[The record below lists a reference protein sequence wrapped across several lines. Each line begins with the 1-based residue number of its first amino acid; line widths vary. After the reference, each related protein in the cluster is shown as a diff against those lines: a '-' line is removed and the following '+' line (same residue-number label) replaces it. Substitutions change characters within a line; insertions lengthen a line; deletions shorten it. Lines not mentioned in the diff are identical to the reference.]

1 VVAGSADWRHF
12 GASFSQGDQAMYR
25 TAECDEGA
33 GEAAGGSEAPVLLLA
48 GCDADVPDFGPTE
61 VRVAGHATLVTIGER
76 LAQQARLD
84 ILWLCGIE
92 AMGSADAELVRREL
106 ARLGARLVCEVGG
119 AALDAA
125 FAEFAHLPGVQFLSD
140 PEPVERAAALA
151 AAQVGTGLR
160 VADSGRDEALER
172 IDRLQD
178 EVARI
183 SALLAGLGDRSAA
196 YLPRAI
202 DLPGSGPV
210 SFSPAV
216 RDPARSFR
224 AEPELSPFARFAP
237 AEAASAAVRRVL
249 RQRRMREQF
258 FPADLFAD
266 PAWDMLLDL
275 YAAQL
280 EGQPV
285 AVSSLCIAAAVPA
298 TTALRWI
305 KTLTDTGMFERHA
318 DPRDGRRIF
327 IGLSPKAAQ
336 AMERYFAALDG
347 VR

>member
-1 VVAGSADWRHF
+1 MYRISACDEAGQAGS
-12 GASFSQGDQAMYR
+12 
-25 TAECDEGA
+25 GA
-33 GEAAGGSEAPVLLLA
+33 GDGGTCADLPVLLMA
-48 GCDADVPDFGPTE
+48 GDIAASPDFTAMP
-61 VRVAGHATLVTIGER
+61 VRIAGQAALAELAER
-76 LAQQARLD
+76 LAQQGRLD
-84 ILWLCGIE
+84 ILWLCGG
-92 AMGSADAELVRREL
+92 APVTSALAEQVRAELSRM
-106 ARLGARLVCEVGG
+106 GARLVCEVAG

-125 FAEFAHLPGVQFLSD
+125 FAEFAHLPGVQFLAD
-140 PEPVERAAALA
+140 PDLVERAVALA
-151 AAQVGTGLR
+151 AVPTGSDPR
-160 VADSGRDEALER
+160 VADSGRDEAAER

-183 SALLAGLGDRSAA
+183 SALLAAMTDRSAA

-202 DLPGSGPV
+202 NMPGSGPV

-216 RDPARSFR
+216 RDPARGYR
-224 AEPELSPFARFAP
+224 AEPELTAFGRYPP
-237 AEAASAAVRRVL
+237 AETTSAAVRRVL

-305 KTLTDTGMFERHA
+305 KTMTDTGMFERQS
-318 DPRDGRRIF
+318 DPRDARRIF

>member
-1 VVAGSADWRHF
+1 MFRIADQDAAGPAGNAAHPIATMALPVVLMAG
-12 GASFSQGDQAMYR
+12 
-25 TAECDEGA
+25 GA
-33 GEAAGGSEAPVLLLA
+33 GAM
-48 GCDADVPDFGPTE
+48 PDFGAAQI
-61 VRVAGHATLVTIGER
+61 RVAGRVALAELAER
-76 LAQQARLD
+76 LMQQGRLD
-84 ILWLCGIE
+84 IVWLGGDE
-92 AMGSADAELVRREL
+92 PVSSAIAQRVRTEL
-106 ARLGARLVCEVGG
+106 ARLDARLVCEAQG

-125 FAEFAHLPGVQFLSD
+125 FAEFAHVGGVQFLAD
-140 PEPVERAAALA
+140 PDPVERALALA
-151 AAQVGTGLR
+151 VAQSGPELR

-178 EVARI
+178 EVTRI
-183 SALLAGLGDRSAA
+183 AALLAGMTDRSAA

-202 DLPGSGPV
+202 DVPGSGPV

-216 RDPARSFR
+216 RDDRR
-224 AEPELSPFARFAP
+224 GYRTEPELTPLGRFVP
-237 AEAASAAVRRVL
+237 AEAASAPVRRLL

-305 KTLTDTGMFERHA
+305 KTLTETGLFERHA

-327 IGLSPKAAQ
+327 IGLAPKAAQ
-336 AMERYFAALDG
+336 AMERYFAVMETA
-347 VR
+347 R

>member
-1 VVAGSADWRHF
+1 MYRITDHDAGIPAGKAADGATGGATAAEPPVVLVADGAGRIPEF
-12 GASFSQGDQAMYR
+12 GAAQ
-25 TAECDEGA
+25 
-33 GEAAGGSEAPVLLLA
+33 
-48 GCDADVPDFGPTE
+48 
-61 VRVAGHATLVTIGER
+61 VRVAGVYPLANLAER
-76 LAQQARLD
+76 LEQQGRLD
-84 ILWLCGIE
+84 ILWLCGGE
-92 AMGSADAELVRREL
+92 PVSNALAERVRAETT
-106 ARLGARLVCEVGG
+106 RLGARLVCEVDG

-125 FAEFAHLPGVQFLSD
+125 FAEFAHVPGVQFLAD
-140 PEPVERAAALA
+140 AEPVERALALALA
-151 AAQVGTGLR
+151 AAQADNSLC

-183 SALLAGLGDRSAA
+183 SALLAGMAGRSAE

-216 RDPARSFR
+216 RDDGRSYR
-224 AEPELSPFARFAP
+224 AEPELGSFGRFAP
-237 AEAASAAVRRVL
+237 ADGASAAVRRVL

-280 EGQPV
+280 ERQPV

-305 KTLTDTGMFERHA
+305 KTMTDTGMFERQS

-327 IGLSPKAAQ
+327 IGLAPKAAQ
-336 AMERYFAALDG
+336 AMERYFAALET

>member
-1 VVAGSADWRHF
+1 MYRIADHHDAVAGQP
-12 GASFSQGDQAMYR
+12 GR
-25 TAECDEGA
+25 TVEPPAVLLV
-33 GEAAGGSEAPVLLLA
+33 GSEPA
-48 GCDADVPDFGPTE
+48 VPDFSGAD
-61 VRVAGHATLVTIGER
+61 VRVVGHAPWSTIGER
-76 LAQQARLD
+76 LAQQGRLD
-84 ILWLCGIE
+84 ILWLRGAE
-92 AMGSADAELVRREL
+92 VVTSADAEQLRAEL
-106 ARLGARLVCEVGG
+106 TRLDARLVCEAEG
-119 AALDAA
+119 AALEAA
-125 FAEFAHLPGVQFLSD
+125 FAEFAHVPGAQFLAN
-140 PEPVERAAALA
+140 PEPVERALALT
-151 AAQVGTGLR
+151 AAQAGREMR
-160 VADSGRDEALER
+160 VADSGRDEAIER

-183 SALLAGLGDRSAA
+183 SALLAAMTDRSADF
-196 YLPRAI
+196 LPRAI
-202 DLPGSGPV
+202 DVPGSGPV
-210 SFSPAV
+210 SFSPAL
-216 RDPARSFR
+216 RDGARSYR
-224 AEPELSPFARFAP
+224 PEPEMGAFAGYAA
-237 AEAASAAVRRVL
+237 AEGASAPVRRVL

-305 KTLTDTGMFERHA
+305 KTMTDTGLFERHA

-327 IGLSPKAAQ
+327 IGLAPSAAQ
-336 AMERYFAALDG
+336 AMERYFAALEG